1 MRVTVDGTIRRGDWS
16 MDFDGLDI
24 NPGVTAVIGPNGMGK
39 TSLLRLI
46 AGLEAIDSGRVGF
59 DGEAVDEPAT
69 TTFIEC
75 HRRPVSM
82 VFQDIR
88 LFPHLHVIDN
98 VAFPLRRRGASRQN
112 SRRLAAGYLDQVGMA
127 GSAPA
132 RPSELSGGQLQ
143 RVAIARALATEAR
156 LLLLDEPLSSIDEA
170 SKPAIRD
177 LFTNSSFETVVWV
190 THGDDDAESADR
202 VISLAESTP

>member
-16 MDFDGLDI
+16 MDLDGFAID
-24 NPGVTAVIGPNGMGK
+24 PGVTAIVGPNGLGK

-46 AGLEAIDSGRVGF
+46 AGLEAIDSGRIRF
-59 DGEAVDEPAT
+59 DDDTVDEPAT
-69 TTFIEC
+69 STFVEC
-75 HRRPVSM
+75 HLRPVSM
-82 VFQDIR
+82 VFQDVR
-88 LFPHLHVIDN
+88 LFPHLRVVDN
-98 VAFPLRRRGASRQN
+98 VAFPMRRRGASRQV
-112 SRRLAAGYLDQVGMA
+112 SRRQAAGFLGRVGMA
-127 GSAPA
+127 ELAHA

-170 SKPAIRD
+170 SKPGIRD
-177 LFTNSSFETVVWV
+177 LFTGSVFETVVWV

-202 VISLAESTP
+202 VISLAESTS